1 MEKIFNDVG
10 VEVKLLIKQNN
21 NTADKIVTIIRGQS
35 RSSIELTTLLSASTT
50 FDLLPISLKCRKEI
64 IEWCRSCLEDYDT
77 L

>member
-35 RSSIELTTLLSASTT
+35 RSSI
-50 FDLLPISLKCRKEI
+50 
-64 IEWCRSCLEDYDT
+64 
-77 L
+77 